1 MSSDLTAQQIQE
13 MRQSFDII
21 DRDGDGFINADDLTS
36 LFVALGSDLS
46 PAQIKNMIKEND
58 VDGSEKI
65 DFPGF
70 LAMMTRDVKQSDAE
84 DELREAFRVMDADND
99 GFITPPELKKLLA
112 QMGIPLSNE
121 VVKRLIS
128 ESDKNR
134 DNKLDF
140 AEFKAAVFG
149 N

>member
-1 MSSDLTAQQIQE
+1 MSSELTAQQLQE

-21 DRDGDGFINADDLTS
+21 DRDGDGFINIDDLS
-36 LFVALGSDLS
+36 NLFAALGSDLS
-46 PAQIKNMIKEND
+46 QAQIEAMLKEND

-70 LAMMTRDVKQSDAE
+70 LAIMVRDTKQSDVD
-84 DELREAFRVMDADND
+84 DELREAFRTLDADSD
-99 GFITPPELKKLLA
+99 GFITLVELKKFLTQL
-112 QMGIPLSNE
+112 GFNISND

-128 ESDKNR
+128 EADRNR

-140 AEFKAAVFG
+140 AEFRTAVLS